1 MGYSIFVPFD
11 NENERDKLNDF
22 LSAEFRSL
30 AEIVPKLKDP
40 IDPAESAVPYRDV
53 NYTGDYTDP
62 MLGYDYGA
70 GDSDIER
77 GYRFAI
83 CYWMAI
89 NGGKSSTGKPVMVY
103 DGCDEWIIC
112 DDGPTCDC
120 AAIVHTDKDGYRK
133 IQPLQQAERIAG
145 KRRLFMKGMLAEL
158 ETIDNAVQQELQRLT
173 ALWGK
178 KQSEET

>member
-1 MGYSIFVPFD
+1 MGYSIFVPFAT
-11 NENERDKLNDF
+11 ENERDKLHDF

-30 AEIVPKLKDP
+30 AEIVPNPKDP
-40 IDPAESAVPYRDV
+40 IDPAESAAPYRDV
-53 NYTGDYTDP
+53 NYTGDYNVP

-89 NGGKSSTGKPVMVY
+89 NGGKSINGEPVMVY
-103 DGCDEWIIC
+103 DGCDEWTIC
-112 DDGPTCDC
+112 DGGPTCDC
-120 AAIVHTDKDGYRK
+120 EATVHTDKDGYRK
-133 IQPLQQAERIAG
+133 IQPLQQAERIAR
-145 KRRLFMKGMLAEL
+145 KSRLFMKGMLAEL

-173 ALWGK
+173 EQWRK
-178 KQSEET
+178 KQSDET